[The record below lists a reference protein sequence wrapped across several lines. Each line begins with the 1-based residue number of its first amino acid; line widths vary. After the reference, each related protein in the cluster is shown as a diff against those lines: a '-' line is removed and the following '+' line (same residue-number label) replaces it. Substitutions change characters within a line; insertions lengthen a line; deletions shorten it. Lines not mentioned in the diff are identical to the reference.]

1 MFLRP
6 ALTALAALALAALAA
21 CAGPSARC
29 GGPETRELRTVDR
42 LIAET
47 RANLDRGYTLVR
59 QDTGA
64 AVNLC
69 LGGYR
74 SNAGLSFCTDP
85 GTRTRP
91 AALDTAAET
100 RKLEALLARRE
111 VLASRIATCA
121 RP

>member
-1 MFLRP
+1 MFIRP
-6 ALTALAALALAALAA
+6 ALSALVLAALAA
-21 CAGPSARC
+21 CADPSARC
-29 GGPETRELRTVDR
+29 GGPEMREIRTIDR

-59 QDTGA
+59 EDSGA

-69 LGGYR
+69 LGSHR
-74 SNAGLSFCTDP
+74 SNVGLSFCTDP

-100 RKLEALLARRE
+100 RKLETLLARRE
-111 VLASRIATCA
+111 ALAA
-121 RP
+121 RVAACSQP

>member
-1 MFLRP
+1 MLLRP
-6 ALTALAALALAALAA
+6 ALATLMLVVLSA
-21 CAGPSARC
+21 CADPAARC
-29 GGPETRELRTVDR
+29 GGPETRELKTIDR

-59 QDTGA
+59 EDTGA
-64 AVNLC
+64 SVNFC
-69 LGGYR
+69 LGSHR
-74 SNAGLSFCTDP
+74 SNVGLSFCTDP

-100 RKLEALLARRE
+100 RKLEALLARRDA
-111 VLASRIATCA
+111 LTARIAACP